1 MTVPGAHACR
11 AAADDLN
18 TALGG
23 DLKLTTFGPR
33 LPELSREVELG
44 DFFGRR
50 VFGEPFL
57 VGAFR
62 EDAPGE
68 DGCMW
73 RERNVA
79 CRNQE
84 TRGDKPSNQCGA
96 RVKAIGYFSRTSR
109 VVIKRL
115 KETSLL

>member
-1 MTVPGAHACR
+1 MTVPGPHACR

-50 VFGEPFL
+50 VFDEPL
-57 VGAFR
+57 LMAAFR
-62 EDAPGE
+62 GDAPGE
-68 DGCMW
+68 EGSIA
-73 RERNVA
+73 REERRPN
-79 CRNQE
+79 
-84 TRGDKPSNQCGA
+84 D
-96 RVKAIGYFSRTSR
+96 
-109 VVIKRL
+109 
-115 KETSLL
+115 

>member
-50 VFGEPFL
+50 VFGEPL
-57 VGAFR
+57 LMGAFR
-62 EDAPGE
+62 GDAPGE
-68 DGCMW
+68 DGSMSGKAKG
-73 RERNVA
+73 RVII
-79 CRNQE
+79 
-84 TRGDKPSNQCGA
+84 GA
-96 RVKAIGYFSRTSR
+96 RSLDYDRTSTIIGCRPIEGSKRGERALRPCR
-109 VVIKRL
+109 VRP
-115 KETSLL
+115 

>member
-1 MTVPGAHACR
+1 MTTACHRRRRGEGKVDNARRLRTAVPGAHACR

-50 VFGEPFL
+50 VFGEPL
-57 VGAFR
+57 LMAASRG
-62 EDAPGE
+62 DAPGE
-68 DGCMW
+68 DGSIA
-73 RERNVA
+73 RE
-79 CRNQE
+79 E
-84 TRGDKPSNQCGA
+84 
-96 RVKAIGYFSRTSR
+96 RTT
-109 VVIKRL
+109 
-115 KETSLL
+115 E

>member
-1 MTVPGAHACR
+1 MQITVPGPHACR

-50 VFGEPFL
+50 VFGEPL
-57 VGAFR
+57 LMAASRG
-62 EDAPGE
+62 DAPGE
-68 DGCMW
+68 DGSIA
-73 RERNVA
+73 RE
-79 CRNQE
+79 
-84 TRGDKPSNQCGA
+84 G
-96 RVKAIGYFSRTSR
+96 RTT
-109 VVIKRL
+109 
-115 KETSLL
+115 E